1 MCISDWSS
9 DVCSSDLMDILA
21 VTRVEFV
28 EDRDQPPG
36 FDIGADM
43 EDCETGY
50 PSPAE
55 RKEARRVAVTGAHDR
70 GRRHLD
76 QTLPLAERP
85 SADGAEEG
93 PSDALMASEIVQIG
107 RASCRERVCQYV

>member
-76 QTLPLAERP
+76 QTLPPAGRP
-85 SADGAEEG
+85 YAAQRNGCVWRKSVPVRGEVG
-93 PSDALMASEIVQIG
+93 VRRNMKKKK
-107 RASCRERVCQYV
+107 